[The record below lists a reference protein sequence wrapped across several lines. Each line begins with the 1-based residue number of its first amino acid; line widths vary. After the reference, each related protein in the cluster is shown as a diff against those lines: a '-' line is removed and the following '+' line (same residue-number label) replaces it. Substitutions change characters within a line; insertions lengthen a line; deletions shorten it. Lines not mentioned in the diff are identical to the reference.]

1 MRPTV
6 LLVLLLAL
14 GQAQSRPSHASAS
27 SSSSSSSA
35 STTGDDC
42 GAYRP
47 KLLRDPCNNTAMN
60 RRAPDSFTLHIGSN
74 YGRLEAACLRARAP
88 VWADRVFN
96 LALNGYYDDN
106 YMFRVIKGKSQ
117 GSSRYMLAG

>member
-14 GQAQSRPSHASAS
+14 GQAQSRPSHASA
-27 SSSSSSSA
+27 SSSA